1 MLSVMTDDLLHI
13 IIAFIFAT
21 RVPIGEAVVDPSD
34 RAKDDETVIKISNT
48 DQNGFVFLML

>member
-1 MLSVMTDDLLHI
+1 MLSVMTYDLLHI

-34 RAKDDETVIKISNT
+34 RAKDDETVIKISNA
-48 DQNGFVFLML
+48 DQKGFVFLIL